1 METIL
6 KQFKQILITVLLM
19 LFIVPAIAQPKHTRQ
34 LKTKPVVV
42 SRQLADF
49 NRLVAQANISF
60 TFPAGFKEINAP
72 NNEDFSFDYAME
84 LPGKEFEIWFHIKPE
99 KEDWASYVYGL
110 NNPNAQLANP
120 DSLYK
125 DMGAA
130 QAIAFTGEKNSPV
143 RVLPQHVLARY
154 NADAGRSY
162 MLTLLDLPETKHF
175 KYALLITLH
184 KNHTGTIIAVC
195 FTNDK
200 GPEFFKNMN
209 DASNC
214 IKFKPSI

>member
-1 METIL
+1 
-6 KQFKQILITVLLM
+6 M
-19 LFIVPAIAQPKHTRQ
+19 LFIVPAIAQPKHARP
-34 LKTKPVVV
+34 LKTKQVII

-49 NRLVAQANISF
+49 NRLAAQANVSF
-60 TFPAGFKEINAP
+60 IFPVGFKEIKAP

-84 LPGKEFEIWFHIKPE
+84 LSGKEFEIWFHIKPE
-99 KEDWASYVYGL
+99 KADWASYVHDL

-125 DMGAA
+125 DMAAA
-130 QAIAFTGEKNSPV
+130 QAITFTGEKNSPL

-162 MLTLLDLPETKHF
+162 MLTLLDLPEAKHF
-175 KYALLITLH
+175 KYALLVTLH

-200 GPEFFKNMN
+200 GPDFFKNLKE
-209 DASNC
+209 ASNC
-214 IKFKPSI
+214 IKFKS